1 MSLLNEQEAKKLID
15 KVLAFSKAD
24 EATVSITGGRT
35 GNIRYA
41 RNTVTTNGETD
52 NLSISVTSI
61 FGNRSGTATGNELD
75 DVSLGKLA
83 RRSEEVARFAPENP
97 ESMPLPGPQQ
107 YGTSAT
113 WSDNTAH
120 IDPAFRVEAVWAS
133 LQECVAKNI
142 TAAGFLRDAS
152 SFTALGNNRGLFAY
166 NRSTSG
172 EFTITART
180 EDERGS
186 GYSMQSFTD
195 AAKLDT
201 KGATNVAI
209 NKALAS
215 RDAKELKPGK
225 YTVILEPQAAND
237 LLQLMINAMD
247 ARTADEGRS
256 FFGKRGEG
264 NRIGSKLFHE
274 QVHILSDPFHPES
287 PGAPFTQEGIP
298 HRKVSWIENGVLRN
312 LPYSRYWAQQKGV
325 EPLPSPTGF
334 IMLGTDQTLDD
345 LIRGTGKGIL
355 VTRFWYIR
363 PVDPQTLVYTGLT
376 RDGTFY
382 IENGKV
388 QYAIKNFRFNE
399 SPAAML
405 TNLEALGKPLRVE
418 NNLVPP
424 LKIRDF
430 NFTSLSDAV

>member
-15 KVLAFSKAD
+15 KVIAFSKAD
-24 EATVSITGGRT
+24 EVTVSITGGRT

-52 NLSISVTSI
+52 NLSLSVTSI

-75 DVSLGKLA
+75 DASLEKLA
-83 RRSEEVARFAPENP
+83 RHSEEVARFAPENP

-113 WSDNTAH
+113 WSENTAR
-120 IDPAFRVEAVWAS
+120 IDPEFRVDAVWAS
-133 LQECVAKNI
+133 LQESMAHKI

-172 EFTITART
+172 EFTVTART

-186 GYSMQSFTD
+186 GYGLQSFTD
-195 AAKLDT
+195 AARLDT
-201 KGATNVAI
+201 KATTTTAI

-215 RDAKELKPGK
+215 RDAKEMKPGK

-237 LLQLMINAMD
+237 LLQLLINAMD
-247 ARTADEGRS
+247 ARSADEGRS

-264 NRIGSKLFHE
+264 NRIGTKLFHE
-274 QVHILSDPFHPES
+274 QVNILSDPFHPES

-298 HRKVSWIENGVLRN
+298 HRKVNWIENGVLRN
-312 LPYSRYWAQQKGV
+312 LPYSRFWARKKGV
-325 EPLPSPTGF
+325 DPLPSPTGY

-345 LIRGTGKGIL
+345 LIKGTEQGIL

-363 PVDPQTLVYTGLT
+363 AVDPQTLVFTGLT

-382 IENGKV
+382 IENGKL

-405 TNLEALGKPLRVE
+405 SNLEALGKPVRVSD
-418 NNLVPP
+418 NLVPP
-424 LKIRDF
+424 MKIRDF